1 MTAFIVKTS
10 KKYKFYMLFFAL
22 ILFTVSVVYY
32 NAELITW
39 RVPQAWILNSQDECS
54 FDSNFEIRLG
64 IGNHIVLT
72 TNC

>member
-10 KKYKFYMLFFAL
+10 KKYKFYMLFITL
-22 ILFTVSVVYY
+22 ILFAIAVVYY

-39 RVPQAWILNSQDECS
+39 RVPQVWILNSQDECS

-64 IGNHIVLT
+64 IGNKLT
-72 TNC
+72 LNKHY